1 MKVKHTLLCV
11 DDELDNVDA
20 LERLFRRSYKVL
32 KATSGSEALEI
43 LKQEPA
49 SIIISDQR
57 MPHMSGVQFLSE
69 SREIVPD
76 AIRILLTGYTDI
88 ESVIEAVNTG
98 EVYRYMTKPWD
109 PVDLV
114 NTVQKAAEKIELR
127 SELAVKNQKL
137 EKALQD
143 LKILDEA
150 KSQFMILINHE
161 LKTPLTVMTSFLD
174 LLKDSEINADQKKYI
189 SRVESG
195 CQRLNNLIQDSL
207 ELMSAE
213 MGQVPIENSKVDIA
227 ALVKKTW
234 DKMEKQ
240 ADAKKLNFKISE
252 KSVSIKSDSK
262 ILENVF
268 HRLMDNAIK
277 FAEEGSSVLCDFKM
291 EKAHMTMSLQNKG
304 PTPKPEVIEK
314 ILKPFTLDENI
325 MHHSRGTGL
334 GLSICQAQLK
344 RLGSNLQIEVPQSHF
359 IVRMNFRIE

>member
-1 MKVKHTLLCV
+1 MVKHTLLCV
-11 DDELDNVDA
+11 DDEVDNVDA

-49 SIIISDQR
+49 SIIISDQK
-57 MPHMSGVQFLSE
+57 MPHMSGVQFLSH

-88 ESVIEAVNTG
+88 ESVIDAVNTG

-114 NTVQKAAEKIELR
+114 NTIQKATEKIDLR
-127 SELAVKNQKL
+127 SEVIAKNKKL
-137 EKALQD
+137 EKALEE
-143 LKILDEA
+143 LKILDQA

-174 LLKDSEINADQKKYI
+174 LLKESDLNAEQKKYI
-189 SRVESG
+189 QRIEGG
-195 CQRLNNLIQDSL
+195 CQRLTNLIQDSL
-207 ELMSAE
+207 ELVSAE
-213 MGQVPIENSKVDIA
+213 MRQMPVEKNKVDVVE
-227 ALVKKTW
+227 LLKKVWKKT
-234 DKMEKQ
+234 EKQ
-240 ADAKKLNFKISE
+240 ASE
-252 KSVSIKSDSK
+252 KDLSLSIKEKSFTIESDRNV
-262 ILENVF
+262 LEHVF
-268 HRLMDNAIK
+268 NRLIDNAVK
-277 FAEEGSSVLCDFKM
+277 FAEKGSTVLCEFNI
-291 EKAHMTMSLQNKG
+291 EKDHSQIAIQNKG

-334 GLSICQAQLK
+334 GLSIAQAQLK
-344 RLGSNLQIEVPQSHF
+344 RVDSELKIDLLKDHF
-359 IVRMNFRIE
+359 IVRMGFRN